1 MDIFLSINNNEK
13 VIQFPVL
20 PSEFTL
26 QSSEAHSSYQTISQ
40 GEITLIGNKSPKTI
54 SFSGV
59 FPEKKLTYS
68 KNTTMYGWDF
78 VKQIEEMRDRK
89 LPFRLIITETPI
101 NMPVTIESF
110 EYGLRS
116 GTKDIQYSLEFKEFK
131 FMKVK

>member
-26 QSSEAHSSYQTISQ
+26 QSSEAHYSYQTISQ